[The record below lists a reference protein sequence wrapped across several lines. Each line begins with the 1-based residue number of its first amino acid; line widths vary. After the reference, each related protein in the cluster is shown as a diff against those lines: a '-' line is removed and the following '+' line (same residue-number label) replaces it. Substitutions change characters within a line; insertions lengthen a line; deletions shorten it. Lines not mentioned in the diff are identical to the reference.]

1 MGKLGATMSQGSNAS
16 GLRRYNERVI
26 LTFLRKYRVAS
37 KSDLARATNLTP
49 QAVTRIV
56 DDLESAEL
64 VIREGRRLGGL
75 GQPSILYT
83 LNPAGAYSI
92 GIKVGRRD
100 LELIL
105 MDFTGKTLQS
115 FTRQFE
121 EPDPDYILEQ
131 IEVLVPELQE
141 SLSKSARRRIRGV
154 GVAMP
159 WFMGAWPGG
168 LEMGKD
174 LSGRWQSLNMS
185 EEVARRVDLP
195 VYFENDGAAAAVAE
209 LQLGVGKDISD
220 FLYVNIGAF
229 IGGGLV
235 LQGNLEPGVHGN
247 AAELASMPV
256 PHSRL
261 KSISPPEDYFEL
273 LTRRASL
280 LSLRKHLNYNGIEIS
295 HIGEL
300 PNYIDVAR
308 VQIQEWMDDCADALV
323 HAFMSVISILDLKAI
338 VIDASLPRFIVEELV
353 AIVERRIKKLAS
365 KDIFIPDIVVGELGY
380 QAVAIGGGILPFYS
394 SFGADKTVLLKGSV
408 PDRVN
413 R

>member
-1 MGKLGATMSQGSNAS
+1 MSQGSNAS

-121 EPDPDYILEQ
+121 EPDPDYILGQ
-131 IEVLVPELQE
+131 IEILVPELQE
-141 SLSKSARRRIRGV
+141 PLSKSARSRIRGV

-159 WFMGAWPGG
+159 WFMGVWPSG
-168 LEMGKD
+168 LEMGQD
-174 LSGRWQSLNMS
+174 LSGKWQRLNMS
-185 EEVARRVDLP
+185 EEVARRVELP

-261 KSISPPEDYFEL
+261 KSITPPEGYFEL

-280 LSLRKHLNYNGIEIS
+280 LSLRKHLNSCGIEIS

-300 PNYIDVAR
+300 PNYIDAAR

-323 HAFMSVISILDLKAI
+323 HAFLSVISILDLKAI

-365 KDIFIPDIVVGELGY
+365 KDIFIPEILVGDLGY
-380 QAVAIGGGILPFYS
+380 QAVVVGGGILPFYS

-408 PDRVN
+408 PDRIT